1 MVPEVASVGSEV
13 PGDAELTELA
23 LAADPN
29 LPIAD
34 DARSVAEVLGW
45 PTGGLPAWYAPATV
59 PGARQRRKWQRA
71 VVVAL
76 VGTFVVLEA
85 LGLCTVFGHLVVG

>member
-1 MVPEVASVGSEV
+1 VGSEV
-13 PGDAELTELA
+13 PDDAELSELA
-23 LAADPN
+23 LAAADPN

-34 DARSVAEVLGW
+34 DARPVAEVLGW
-45 PTGGLPAWYAPATV
+45 PTGALPAWYASAPV
-59 PGARQRRKWQRA
+59 PGARQRRRWQRA
-71 VVVAL
+71 VVVGL